1 MLVRW
6 VRLHAEPYCEKDT
19 NLSGTGLSKVLVVLG
34 MIEKCDL
41 TKGSTVAM
49 GNFFI
54 TLPLLDKLTDI
65 DMYGVGIIWE
75 NRLQGAPLKKKAA
88 FQKETR
94 ANIWLHIWCKQ
105 FSCCLERQQ
114 RCHRCHQL
122 FVAKSSFVNKALVER
137 WEKTYRRTNANFKD
151 YNANMGGFDSFYQ
164 FVSTYLVQIRSKKCW
179 WPFFA
184 WSINATEITAWK
196 LFRKIHG
203 NDIPLLKFYLKLC
216 LKSWETMAETNQH
229 NLSIP
234 LE

>member
-1 MLVRW
+1 MNTNFKRFLSANNFSVDESMIPYYNRHTTNPYDLGLNFGVYARQMSTSSCGTILWKRYEFVRN
-6 VRLHAEPYCEKDT
+6 RIKQGSY
-19 NLSGTGLSKVLVVLG
+19 VVLG

-105 FSCCLERQQ
+105 FSCCMERQQ

-122 FVAKSSFVNKALVER
+122 FVAKSSFVNKALVEI
-137 WEKTYRRTNANFKD
+137 WEKTYRRTNAK
-151 YNANMGGFDSFYQ
+151 SFQ
-164 FVSTYLVQIRSKKCW
+164 GL
-179 WPFFA
+179 
-184 WSINATEITAWK
+184 
-196 LFRKIHG
+196 
-203 NDIPLLKFYLKLC
+203 
-216 LKSWETMAETNQH
+216 
-229 NLSIP
+229 
-234 LE
+234 